1 MQTLK
6 RYFEIEEEPEKF
18 KLDFNLIAEFVHKF
32 APPEK
37 FPLREDV
44 IEEMSM
50 EIFGYSD
57 EALTA
62 SFMESMRYGVFFYE
76 DGCRFEDMQ
85 VNIQLTNNPFSSI
98 AEHILNGLPVTITS
112 SFIDATATD
121 MKSLKDL
128 TLGWIKRFA
137 GVMLKYAEK
146 PKNFTIAC
154 QAESGEHEYAE
165 VEAESPDCKS

>member
-6 RYFEIEEEPEKF
+6 NYFQIKYRP
-18 KLDFNLIAEFVHKF
+18 DFNLIAEFVHKF

-57 EALTA
+57 EALTS
-62 SFMESMRYGVFFYE
+62 SFMESMRYGVYFYE

-85 VNIQLTNNPFSSI
+85 VNIQLIFQSSS
-98 AEHILNGLPVTITS
+98 GLPVTITS

-137 GVMLKYAEK
+137 GVMLKYVEK
-146 PKNFTIAC
+146 PKNFIIAC